1 MLSLMRSTRIQAYGI
16 GGGFEGQPSD
26 SGLEL
31 GKELTFRYALV
42 PHAGDWRE
50 ATTYRS
56 GLEFNNPLIVRKA
69 VPHRGKLPHQ
79 WGLLEISHSNV
90 VLSALKPGPR
100 GAMILRVYEA
110 GGKATSDVVIRL
122 HANILSVREVNLME
136 DPGNRMN
143 VAKDTFRL
151 ALHPF
156 EIKTYEI
163 RLRQGSN

>member
-1 MLSLMRSTRIQAYGI
+1 PGNNVADGTLMLSLMRSTRIQAYGI

-69 VPHRGKLPHQ
+69 VPHRGKLPRE
-79 WGLLEISHSNV
+79 WGLLEISQPNV
-90 VLSALKPGPR
+90 VLSALKPGR
-100 GAMILRVYEA
+100 AGTMILRVYEA
-110 GGKATSDVVIRL
+110 NGKAASDIAILL
-122 HANILSVREVNLME
+122 HANI
-136 DPGNRMN
+136 
-143 VAKDTFRL
+143 
-151 ALHPF
+151 
-156 EIKTYEI
+156 
-163 RLRQGSN
+163 